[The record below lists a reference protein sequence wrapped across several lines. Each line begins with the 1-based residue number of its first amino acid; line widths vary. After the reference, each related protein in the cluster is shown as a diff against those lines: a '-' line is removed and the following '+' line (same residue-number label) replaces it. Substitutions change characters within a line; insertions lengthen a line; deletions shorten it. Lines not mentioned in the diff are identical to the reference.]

1 MILINYR
8 NSLKKKDIEL
18 LYREELFSVLS
29 NNVDD
34 VFLMIDADGNVVNY
48 VSPNS
53 ERLLGLKEGKDS
65 FEIFID
71 DNKNVILRKYIPGCI
86 VCGDIENLKDVN
98 GIKLC
103 KNCIEKF
110 NG

>member
-1 MILINYR
+1 MKATGMVR
-8 NSLKKKDIEL
+8 TVDEL
-18 LYREELFSVLS
+18 GRLVIPKELR
-29 NNVDD
+29 
-34 VFLMIDADGNVVNY
+34 
-48 VSPNS
+48 
-53 ERLLGLKEGKDS
+53 RLLGLKEGKDS

-86 VCGDIENLKDVN
+86 VCGYIENLKDVN

>member
-1 MILINYR
+1 MKATGMVR
-8 NSLKKKDIEL
+8 TVDEL
-18 LYREELFSVLS
+18 GRLVIPKELR
-29 NNVDD
+29 
-34 VFLMIDADGNVVNY
+34 
-48 VSPNS
+48 
-53 ERLLGLKEGKDS
+53 RLLGLKEGKDS

-71 DNKNVILRKYIPGCI
+71 DNTNVILRKYIPGCI

>member
-1 MILINYR
+1 MKATGMVR
-8 NSLKKKDIEL
+8 TVDEL
-18 LYREELFSVLS
+18 GRLVIPKELR
-29 NNVDD
+29 
-34 VFLMIDADGNVVNY
+34 
-48 VSPNS
+48 
-53 ERLLGLKEGKDS
+53 RLLGLKEGKDS

-103 KNCIEKF
+103 KKCIEKF

>member
-1 MILINYR
+1 MKATGIVRAVDQLGRIVVP
-8 NSLKKKDIEL
+8 KEL
-18 LYREELFSVLS
+18 RR
-29 NNVDD
+29 
-34 VFLMIDADGNVVNY
+34 I
-48 VSPNS
+48 
-53 ERLLGLKEGKDS
+53 LGLKEGKDS

>member
-1 MILINYR
+1 MKATGMVR
-8 NSLKKKDIEL
+8 TVDEL
-18 LYREELFSVLS
+18 GRLVIPKELR
-29 NNVDD
+29 
-34 VFLMIDADGNVVNY
+34 
-48 VSPNS
+48 
-53 ERLLGLKEGKDS
+53 RLLGLKEGKDS

-71 DNKNVILRKYIPGCI
+71 DNKNVILRKSIPGCI

>member
-1 MILINYR
+1 MKATGMVR
-8 NSLKKKDIEL
+8 TVDEL
-18 LYREELFSVLS
+18 GRLVIPKELR
-29 NNVDD
+29 
-34 VFLMIDADGNVVNY
+34 
-48 VSPNS
+48 
-53 ERLLGLKEGKDS
+53 RLLGLKEGKDS

>member
-1 MILINYR
+1 MKATGIVRPVDQLGRIVVP
-8 NSLKKKDIEL
+8 KEL
-18 LYREELFSVLS
+18 R
-29 NNVDD
+29 
-34 VFLMIDADGNVVNY
+34 
-48 VSPNS
+48 
-53 ERLLGLKEGKDS
+53 RLLGLKEGKDS

-86 VCGDIENLKDVN
+86 VCGDLENLKDVN

>member
-1 MILINYR
+1 MKATVIVRPVDQLGRIVVPKELRRILGV
-8 NSLKKKDIEL
+8 E
-18 LYREELFSVLS
+18 
-29 NNVDD
+29 
-34 VFLMIDADGNVVNY
+34 
-48 VSPNS
+48 
-53 ERLLGLKEGKDS
+53 EGKTS

-71 DNKNVILRKYIPGCI
+71 DNNNIVLRKYNPGCI
-86 VCGDIENLKDVN
+86 VCGILENLKDVN

>member
-1 MILINYR
+1 MKATGIVRPVDQLGRIVVPKELRRILGV
-8 NSLKKKDIEL
+8 E
-18 LYREELFSVLS
+18 
-29 NNVDD
+29 
-34 VFLMIDADGNVVNY
+34 
-48 VSPNS
+48 
-53 ERLLGLKEGKDS
+53 EGKTS

-71 DNKNVILRKYIPGCI
+71 DNNNIVLRKYNPGCI
-86 VCGDIENLKDVN
+86 GCGILENLKDVN

>member
-1 MILINYR
+1 MKATGIVR
-8 NSLKKKDIEL
+8 TVDEL
-18 LYREELFSVLS
+18 GRLVIPKELR
-29 NNVDD
+29 
-34 VFLMIDADGNVVNY
+34 
-48 VSPNS
+48 
-53 ERLLGLKEGKDS
+53 RLLGLKEGKDS

>member
-1 MILINYR
+1 MKATGMVR
-8 NSLKKKDIEL
+8 TVDEL
-18 LYREELFSVLS
+18 GRLVIPKELR
-29 NNVDD
+29 
-34 VFLMIDADGNVVNY
+34 
-48 VSPNS
+48 
-53 ERLLGLKEGKDS
+53 RLLGLKEGKDS

-103 KNCIEKF
+103 KNCIKKF

>member
-1 MILINYR
+1 MKATGMVR
-8 NSLKKKDIEL
+8 TVDEL
-18 LYREELFSVLS
+18 GRLVIPKELR
-29 NNVDD
+29 
-34 VFLMIDADGNVVNY
+34 
-48 VSPNS
+48 
-53 ERLLGLKEGKDS
+53 RLLGLKEGKDS

-86 VCGDIENLKDVN
+86 VCGDIENLIDVN

>member
-1 MILINYR
+1 MKATGMVR
-8 NSLKKKDIEL
+8 TGDEL
-18 LYREELFSVLS
+18 GRLVIPKELR
-29 NNVDD
+29 
-34 VFLMIDADGNVVNY
+34 
-48 VSPNS
+48 
-53 ERLLGLKEGKDS
+53 RLLGLKEGKDS

>member
-1 MILINYR
+1 MKATGMVR
-8 NSLKKKDIEL
+8 TVDEL
-18 LYREELFSVLS
+18 GRLVIPKELR
-29 NNVDD
+29 
-34 VFLMIDADGNVVNY
+34 
-48 VSPNS
+48 
-53 ERLLGLKEGKDS
+53 RLLGLKEGKDS

-103 KNCIEKF
+103 KNCIEKV

>member
-1 MILINYR
+1 MKATGMVRTVDELGRLVIPKELRRILGV
-8 NSLKKKDIEL
+8 E
-18 LYREELFSVLS
+18 
-29 NNVDD
+29 
-34 VFLMIDADGNVVNY
+34 DG
-48 VSPNS
+48 
-53 ERLLGLKEGKDS
+53 KTS

>member
-1 MILINYR
+1 MKATGMVR
-8 NSLKKKDIEL
+8 TVDEL
-18 LYREELFSVLS
+18 GRLVIPKELR
-29 NNVDD
+29 
-34 VFLMIDADGNVVNY
+34 
-48 VSPNS
+48 
-53 ERLLGLKEGKDS
+53 RLLGLKEGKDS

-86 VCGDIENLKDVN
+86 VCGILENLKDVN

>member
-1 MILINYR
+1 MKATGMVRTVDEFGGLVIP
-8 NSLKKKDIEL
+8 KEL
-18 LYREELFSVLS
+18 R
-29 NNVDD
+29 
-34 VFLMIDADGNVVNY
+34 
-48 VSPNS
+48 
-53 ERLLGLKEGKDS
+53 RLLGLKEGKDS

>member
-1 MILINYR
+1 MKATGMVRTVDEVGRLVIP
-8 NSLKKKDIEL
+8 KEL
-18 LYREELFSVLS
+18 R
-29 NNVDD
+29 
-34 VFLMIDADGNVVNY
+34 
-48 VSPNS
+48 
-53 ERLLGLKEGKDS
+53 RLLGLKEGKDS

-71 DNKNVILRKYIPGCI
+71 DNKNVILRKYNPGCI
-86 VCGDIENLKDVN
+86 VCGILENLKDVN

>member
-1 MILINYR
+1 MKATGMVR
-8 NSLKKKDIEL
+8 TVDEL
-18 LYREELFSVLS
+18 GRLVIPKELR
-29 NNVDD
+29 
-34 VFLMIDADGNVVNY
+34 
-48 VSPNS
+48 
-53 ERLLGLKEGKDS
+53 RLLGLKEGKDS

-110 NG
+110 ND

>member
-1 MILINYR
+1 MKATGMVR
-8 NSLKKKDIEL
+8 TVDEL
-18 LYREELFSVLS
+18 GRLVIPKELR
-29 NNVDD
+29 
-34 VFLMIDADGNVVNY
+34 
-48 VSPNS
+48 
-53 ERLLGLKEGKDS
+53 RLLGLKEGKDS

-71 DNKNVILRKYIPGCI
+71 DKKNVILRKYIPGCI